1 MEAGEPLEELVR
13 RAAEG
18 SREAL
23 DAVVRAVQDDVYGL
37 ALRMLWHPQDAAD
50 AAQEILIKIVTHLG
64 SFRGESRFRTWC
76 FRVASNHLVSVRA
89 GRAERHAPSFEELSE
104 RFSDTATLLAE
115 PSVDV
120 SEGPEAKLLE
130 QEVKLSCTLGILLC
144 LDRPHR
150 LAFIVG
156 DILGLPGDEAAE
168 ALEIAAPAY
177 RKRLSRARE
186 RLRGFL
192 AEHCGIINADAPC
205 RCSRRAGPA
214 VAAGQI
220 VPTRMLFAKHPERSP
235 GARPL
240 VAKAQELED
249 LHAKARELEELS
261 AAVHLYRSHPDYGA
275 PDSVARAVRELLTLR
290 TPSVLAD

>member
-1 MEAGEPLEELVR
+1 MDEPLEELVR

-18 SREAL
+18 SRDAL

-76 FRVASNHLVSVRA
+76 FRIASNHLITARA
-89 GRAERHAPSFEELSE
+89 GRVERHAPSFESLAE
-104 RFSDTATLLAE
+104 RFAGEAGAPAE
-115 PSVDV
+115 PAADPR
-120 SEGPEAKLLE
+120 EGPEARLLE

-156 DILGLPGDEAAE
+156 DVLGLPGDEAAE
-168 ALEIAAPAY
+168 VVGVAPPAY

-186 RLRGFL
+186 RLRDFL
-192 AEHCGIINADAPC
+192 GERCGIVNPDAAC
-205 RCSRRAGPA
+205 RCARRAGPA
-214 VAAGQI
+214 VASGQI
-220 VPTRMLFAKHPERSP
+220 VPTRLLFARHPERRP
-235 GARPL
+235 DARAL
-240 VAKAQELED
+240 F
-249 LHAKARELEELS
+249 AKARELEELH
-261 AAVHLYRSHPDYGA
+261 ATVQLYRSHPDYAA
-275 PDSVARAVRELLTLR
+275 PESVAQAVRNLLALHK
-290 TPSVLAD
+290 PSVLAD